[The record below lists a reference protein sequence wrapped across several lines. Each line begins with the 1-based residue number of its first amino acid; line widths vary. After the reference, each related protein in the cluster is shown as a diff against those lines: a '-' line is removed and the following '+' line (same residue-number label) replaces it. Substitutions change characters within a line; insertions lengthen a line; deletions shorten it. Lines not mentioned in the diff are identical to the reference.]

1 MVTLIDASVI
11 ILAGGRSRRLG
22 SIKALVNLGD
32 KPLIAH
38 VAQKIDGFFREV
50 VVVIGMNDD
59 VERFSEVL
67 PSSFKICRDICPD
80 LGPLGGVVSGLR
92 HVNSRYMA
100 VLPCDSPFIDLKVL
114 DFLYRSCLC
123 YEAAIP
129 LWPNGYIEP
138 LHSFYDSRAVRSA
151 GESALKAGERDLRS
165 MIRRLNAVN
174 YVSVDQLR
182 EFDRELLTFFNI
194 NSREDLNRAETILKR
209 FVSQ

>member
-1 MVTLIDASVI
+1 MVTLIDTAVV

-22 SIKALVNLGD
+22 SIKALVKLGD
-32 KPLIAH
+32 KPLIMH
-38 VAQKIDGFFREV
+38 IAQKIDGLFREV

-59 VERFSEVL
+59 VERYSEVL
-67 PSSFKICRDICPD
+67 PSSFKICRDIYLD
-80 LGPLGGVVSGLR
+80 LGPLGGIVSGLR

-114 DFLYRSCLC
+114 AFLYRSCLG

-138 LHSFYDSRAVRSA
+138 LHSFYDSRAARSA
-151 GESALKAGERDLRS
+151 GVFTLQAGERDLRS

-182 EFDRELLTFFNI
+182 EFDRELLTFFNV

-209 FVSQ
+209 FASQ